1 MSKVWLPRCW
11 RRGETL
17 REFENTA
24 SIMSELISTP
34 LFLIIAAILAI
45 FIVLGILKHAWRFL
59 IWIVVIVAVLVL
71 LGVTNVAELED
82 WFEKLVK

>member
-1 MSKVWLPRCW
+1 M
-11 RRGETL
+11 

-34 LFLIIAAILAI
+34 PFLIIAAILAI

-71 LGVTNVAELED
+71 LGVTNVAELGD